1 MSLAGSPLLVRL
13 RASCRAVVGW
23 TDPRHQLVVVLVGAA
38 LLALSLQRGVAR
50 TPRSDPPFVTFG
62 GAVAAGSGTIFVAGN
77 RMTKGKRGPG
87 TVHVFQR
94 RDSRW
99 VRVDILS
106 VPESTF
112 QDSFGVSMAV
122 DGDTLVVGA
131 QFADSR
137 GKDSGLAYVFERRAE
152 RWHRAAVLSAGD
164 ASAGDQFGLTVS
176 VSGETIV
183 VGARLSHSRGTDAG
197 AAYVFTRHDRRWQQ
211 VNKLMA
217 SDAAAGDLFGRAS
230 IETNA
235 MIVSA
240 DLNDDRGTNAGK
252 AYFLER
258 RGGAWVETAKVTAP
272 NGTEGDEFGISL
284 ALAGSTAVFGA
295 VGDASA
301 GVDTGAAYVFE
312 RGDGKWTQMGR
323 LTPSDPAPK
332 QWFGFSVATGNGT
345 IVVGAPNHHSQGK
358 RAGAAYVFERRAG
371 EWTQV
376 GRLTASDAVP
386 GTWFGN
392 AVAISGDT
400 IVVGMLLNGEGKRSG
415 SAYVFERRR
424 GEWSEIA
431 RLGPEVTV
439 P

>member
-1 MSLAGSPLLVRL
+1 VA
-13 RASCRAVVGW
+13 
-23 TDPRHQLVVVLVGAA
+23 
-38 LLALSLQRGVAR
+38 LALSPQRGIAR
-50 TPRSDPPFVTFG
+50 TTGKESPFVTFG
-62 GAVAAGSGTIFVAGN
+62 GAVAAESGTIFVAASPL
-77 RMTKGKRGPG
+77 RKGKRGPG

-99 VRVDILS
+99 VRAQILS
-106 VPESTF
+106 VPASTF
-112 QDSFGVSMAV
+112 EDDFGVSMAV

-152 RWHRAAVLSAGD
+152 RWRRAAVLSASD
-164 ASAGDQFGLTVS
+164 AAAGDQFGLTVS

-183 VGARLSHSRGTDAG
+183 VGARLSHSRGRDAG
-197 AAYVFTRHDRRWQQ
+197 AAYVFTRQDGRWQQ
-211 VNKLMA
+211 VQKLMA

-230 IETNA
+230 VDTND

-240 DLNDDRGTNAGK
+240 DLNNAHTGK
-252 AYFLER
+252 VYFLER
-258 RGGAWVETAKVTAP
+258 RGAAWVETAKVTAP

-295 VGDASA
+295 IGDDSGGDDAGAAYAFDHRDGKWTQTARLTPRDSAPHEAFGFSVAADNGVIVVGAPHPHEK
-301 GVDTGAAYVFE
+301 GERPGQGAAYVFE
-312 RGDGKWTQMGR
+312 RQD
-323 LTPSDPAPK
+323 
-332 QWFGFSVATGNGT
+332 
-345 IVVGAPNHHSQGK
+345 
-358 RAGAAYVFERRAG
+358 G

-392 AVAISGDT
+392 AVAISGET
-400 IVVGMLLNGEGKRSG
+400 IVVGMLLNAEGKRSG
-415 SAYVFERRR
+415 SAYVFERRG
-424 GEWSEIA
+424 GEWSETA
-431 RLGPEVTV
+431 RLGPEITV